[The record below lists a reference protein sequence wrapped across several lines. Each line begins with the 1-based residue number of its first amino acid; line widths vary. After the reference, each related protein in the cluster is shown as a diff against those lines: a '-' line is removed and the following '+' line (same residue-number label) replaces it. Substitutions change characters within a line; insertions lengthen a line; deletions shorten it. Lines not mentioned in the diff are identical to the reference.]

1 MFYHLCALT
10 LIILVLGLAAVRRC
24 SLYSPLV
31 MSASI
36 WLFVF
41 IIGLIAEKS
50 YYPIQEKAFIAWMI
64 WFMTTSLIFF
74 LLYPSSMKSAWI
86 RTEIRRI
93 PMDYTLPL
101 LLLIAWLCYRI
112 WVVGSSGPGDFFLN
126 LRMAAISTE
135 GFTNLGFV
143 IIRLHP
149 LVFALFLFEHYFSNR
164 ENKNLRLLLWCFM
177 LLYAIGTMGKYYI
190 LYTIMS
196 WTILQG
202 ITGRLNTAKIALLVA
217 GVFPLAMAL
226 HFIRGGLVSDAHT
239 IWKIVALYT
248 YSPIVAFGYMDIDSS
263 LPIGAHVFRFFYA
276 IGNIFHIT
284 PQPIDIF
291 FASVQVPELTNV
303 FTAMH
308 TFYYDFGLLGVALGA
323 FFYGLFFSCLYFLS
337 IKKGGFWTVLFSF
350 YSFALVQ
357 QFFAEHLFMV
367 LSLYLQFFLYSLA
380 IFLVSRK
387 VSYVR

>member
-1 MFYHLCALT
+1 MFYHLCALA
-10 LIILVLGLAAVRRC
+10 LIALVLGLAAIRRC

-31 MSASI
+31 ISASI

-41 IIGLIAEKS
+41 IIGLIAEES
-50 YYPIQEKAFIAWMI
+50 YYPIQEKAFIAWLI

-74 LLYPSSMKSAWI
+74 LLYPSSMKSVWI
-86 RTEIRRI
+86 RADIRRI
-93 PMDYTLPL
+93 PIDYTLPL

-164 ENKNLRLLLWCFM
+164 ENKKLRLLLWCFM
-177 LLYAIGTMGKYYI
+177 LLYAIATMGKYYI
-190 LYTIMS
+190 LIPMVS
-196 WTILQG
+196 WTIIQG
-202 ITGRLNTAKIALLVA
+202 IAGRLNTTKIALMAA

-226 HFIRGGLVSDAHT
+226 HFIRGGSVSDAHT
-239 IWKIVALYT
+239 IWKIVSLYT
-248 YSPIVAFGYMDIDSS
+248 YSPIVAFGYMDIDTS

-276 IGNIFHIT
+276 IGSIFHIT
-284 PQPIDIF
+284 PQPVDLA
-291 FASVQVPELTNV
+291 FAFVQVPELTNV
-303 FTAMH
+303 FTVMH
-308 TFYYDFGLLGVALGA
+308 TFYYDFGLLGVELGA
-323 FFYGLFFSCLYFLS
+323 VFYGLFFSCLYFLS
-337 IKKGGFWTVLFSF
+337 IKKGGLWMVLFSI
-350 YSFALVQ
+350 YSVALVL
-357 QFFAEHLFMV
+357 QFFVEHLFMG
-367 LSLYLQFFLYSLA
+367 LSFNLQIFFYSSA

-387 VSYVR
+387 VSYVH